1 MHDDGHSFCLT
12 DIRDCCWN
20 RSVINKLIDILSVCY
35 KNSKCWHCHFFINS
49 LPASQNTF
57 VSNHPKQ
64 LNGEP
69 TSHALPHC
77 VVRAADHRVLPEL
90 MLARNLWEYHVITLE
105 SSDGY
110 QCRWTHFIEFGTSSI
125 WHKHNINHLSL
136 NKLSDKS
143 RV

>member
-1 MHDDGHSFCLT
+1 MHDDGHSFWHQGLLLE
-12 DIRDCCWN
+12 
-20 RSVINKLIDILSVCY
+20 SKCY
-35 KNSKCWHCHFFINS
+35 KWIDWYTFQFATKWKYPKCWHCHFFINS

-77 VVRAADHRVLPEL
+77 VVRAADHRVFPEL
-90 MLARNLWEYHVITLE
+90 MLARNLWEYQLITFE

-136 NKLSDKS
+136 NKLSDCS